1 MSASVSEIKVEV
13 NTVFNGF
20 EIDAVVSGSRNWD
33 ANDDELNITWLNIC
47 AHNCGTEFAKS
58 FGNEGFDVFEAFTVC
73 NTNVDFVFKGIESAD
88 DFEDLVIDVMRS
100 FLLGSAPFA
109 LEYGWYRVPSEKR
122 KFRVDEFLKH

>member
-1 MSASVSEIKVEV
+1 MTASVKNIEIAVS
-13 NTVFNGF
+13 TVFNGF

-33 ANDDELNITWLNIC
+33 ANDDELNVTWLNIR

-58 FGNEGFDVFEAFTVC
+58 FDSEYDVAEAFVVC
-73 NTNVDFVFKGIESAD
+73 DTHVDFVFKGIEGTG

-122 KFRVDEFLKH
+122 KFRVDDFIKH